1 MDNIAHQ
8 FYIYHLVRITSK
20 LCPVHILTFANNKGG
35 VGKTTSSLCVAH
47 TLAEQGFQVALL
59 DCDPQANA
67 SKTFS
72 IPDGVPHLGQVLEE
86 KITLAQALHRI
97 SENLQ
102 VVRAERTLA
111 QQEKVFGT
119 QPDYVFFL
127 REQLA
132 GIQGVDYV
140 IIDTPP
146 SLAALTVTSLVASDA
161 VYIPL
166 HPEFFGNEGMTALI
180 DMCTRLQKNFNPKLR
195 IGGIFFTEYSRTYRR
210 ALHHQVVQ
218 QLQQDATL
226 GPLIMQT
233 TIRENVA
240 LPESQSMRQSI
251 HGWAPQSNGAAD
263 YRQLTQEILGHL
275 PIVSL

>member
-1 MDNIAHQ
+1 
-8 FYIYHLVRITSK
+8 
-20 LCPVHILTFANNKGG
+20 VHILTFANNKGG
-35 VGKTTSSLCVAH
+35 VGKTTSSLSVAH
-47 TLAEQGFQVALL
+47 SLADMGFQVVLL

-67 SKTFS
+67 SKTFTL
-72 IPDGVPHLGQVLEE
+72 PPTAPHLGQVLEE
-86 KITLAQALHRI
+86 KITLVQALCRV
-97 SENLQ
+97 SEHLQ

-132 GIQGVDYV
+132 ALQGIDYV
-140 IIDTPP
+140 VIDTPP

-161 VYIPL
+161 VFIPL

-180 DMCTRLQKNFNPKLR
+180 DMCTRLQKNFNSRLR
-195 IGGIFFTEYSRTYRR
+195 IGGIFFTEYSPTYRR

-218 QLQQDATL
+218 QLQQDPTL
-226 GPLIMQT
+226 GALLMQT

-251 HGWAPQSNGAAD
+251 HEWAPRSNGASD
-263 YRQLTQEILGHL
+263 YQRLTEEILRKL
-275 PIVSL
+275 DPTSVAPVS

>member
-1 MDNIAHQ
+1 M
-8 FYIYHLVRITSK
+8 
-20 LCPVHILTFANNKGG
+20 HIITFANNKGG
-35 VGKTTSSLCVAH
+35 VGKTTSALSVAH
-47 TLAEQGFQVALL
+47 TLANTGFQVVLL

-67 SKTFS
+67 SKTFE
-72 IPDGVPHLGQVLEE
+72 VPADTPHIGEVLGERIQLS
-86 KITLAQALHRI
+86 QALFRV
-97 SENLQ
+97 SATLQ
-102 VVRAERTLA
+102 LVRAERTLA
-111 QQEKVFGT
+111 QQEKIFGT

-132 GIQGVDYV
+132 TLNAVDYV

-146 SLAALTVTSLVASDA
+146 SLAALTVASLVASEA

-166 HPEFFGNEGMTALI
+166 HPEFFGNEGMTALL
-180 DMCTRLQKNFNPKLR
+180 DMCARLQKNFNPKLR
-195 IGGIFFTEYSRTYRR
+195 IGGIFFTEYAPTYRR

-218 QLQQDATL
+218 QLKEDPIL

-251 HGWAPQSNGAAD
+251 HAWAPQSNGSAD
-263 YRQLTQEILGHL
+263 YKQLTEEIISTL
-275 PIVSL
+275 SRK

>member
-1 MDNIAHQ
+1 M
-8 FYIYHLVRITSK
+8 
-20 LCPVHILTFANNKGG
+20 HILTFANNKGG

-47 TLAEQGFQVALL
+47 TLAEQGYQVALL

-72 IPDGVPHLGQVLEE
+72 IPTGTPHIGAVLEE
-86 KITLAQALHRI
+86 KVTLAQALYRVGP
-97 SENLQ
+97 NLQ
-102 VVRAERTLA
+102 IVRAERTLA

-132 GIQGVDYV
+132 TLQGVDYV

-146 SLAALTVTSLVASDA
+146 SLAALTVASLVASDA
-161 VYIPL
+161 VFIPL
-166 HPEFFGNEGMTALI
+166 HPEFFGNEGMTALL
-180 DMCTRLQKNFNPKLR
+180 DMCVRLQKNFNPRLR
-195 IGGIFFTEYSRTYRR
+195 VGGIFFTEYAPSYRR

-218 QLQQDATL
+218 QLKDDAAL
-226 GPLIMQT
+226 GPLVMET
-233 TIRENVA
+233 TIRENVS

-251 HGWAPQSNGAAD
+251 HAWAPQSNGATD
-263 YRQLTQEILGHL
+263 YKNLTAEIMSKLSTVT
-275 PIVSL
+275 VS